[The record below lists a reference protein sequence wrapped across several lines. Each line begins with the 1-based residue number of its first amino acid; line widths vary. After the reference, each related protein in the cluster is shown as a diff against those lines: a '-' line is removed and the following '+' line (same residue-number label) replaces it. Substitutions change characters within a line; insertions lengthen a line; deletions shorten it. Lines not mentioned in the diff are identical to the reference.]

1 MTKPTTLHTIMVE
14 AVHQC
19 IQHVDSGGLPFV
31 GVVVQSRVAVY
42 NVWVNPV

>member
-1 MTKPTTLHTIMVE
+1 MTKHTTLHTIMVE

-31 GVVVQSRVAVY
+31 GVVVQSGVAVS
-42 NVWVNPV
+42 NFWV

>member
-42 NVWVNPV
+42 KYVF

>member
-31 GVVVQSRVAVY
+31 GIVVQNGVAVCKFG
-42 NVWVNPV
+42 VNRV